1 MKTVVFGPDKRTG
14 VLHGED
20 VVDIS
25 RAYAKLI
32 HERDGERHPLELA
45 SALVPAD
52 LERFIEAGDR
62 ALDNAE
68 VALEYLFGDVQ
79 DQAGAI
85 GEQLIHGSQ
94 SVQLHAPRPKGA
106 RVACAGGNFAD
117 HAQAMAER
125 AALRGDMRAFE
136 GDAREAIRN
145 TGIWGFWKVDRES
158 VAPDGSVIYP
168 ERCVRLDY
176 EGELA
181 IVISKQGKD
190 IPADRVE
197 DYIWGVTL
205 LGDWSARLTT
215 EPGPLKFALQKNF
228 DTCCSIG
235 PCIAVREVNP
245 FDIEVETL
253 VNGER
258 RQHYSTRDMVF
269 SFGEYLEHLSRD
281 FTFYPGDMISG
292 GTAAGTAADASPLLD
307 DNTPSPEYFLKPG
320 DTVEIVSPKV
330 GTLRAHIV
338 AKEAK

>member
-1 MKTVVFGPDKRTG
+1 MKIVVFGPDRRTG
-14 VLHGED
+14 VLRGDD

-25 RAYAKLI
+25 GAFAKLV
-32 HERDGERHPLELA
+32 HERDGERHPVELA
-45 SALVPAD
+45 RALVPAD
-52 LERFIEAGDR
+52 IERFIAGGDR
-62 ALDNAE
+62 TLDHARAALDH
-68 VALEYLFGDVQ
+68 LFGDAQ
-79 DQAGAI
+79 DRDGAN
-85 GEQLIHGSQ
+85 GEQLIYQSQ
-94 SVQLHAPRPKGA
+94 SVKLHAPRANRA

-136 GDAREAIRN
+136 GDAHEAIRN

-158 VAPDGSVIYP
+158 VAPDGEVIYP
-168 ERCVRLDY
+168 ERCRRLDY

-181 IVISKQGKD
+181 IVLGTEAKD

-197 DYIWGVTL
+197 DHIWGVTL
-205 LGDWSARLTT
+205 LGDWSVRLTA

-228 DTCCSIG
+228 DTSCSIG
-235 PCIAVREVNP
+235 PCIAVGEVDP
-245 FDIEVETL
+245 FDAEVETL

-292 GTAAGTAADASPLLD
+292 GTAAGTAADSAPLLA
-307 DNTPSPEYFLKPG
+307 DNTPSPEAFLKPG
-320 DTVEIVSPKV
+320 DVVEIRSPEV
-330 GTLRAHIV
+330 GTLKARIV
-338 AKEAK
+338 AKATQ